1 MNRLENIDHLFDFL
15 SNCVSS
21 NRKLIFRGLRDKS
34 YALLP
39 SIGRV
44 KTPEG
49 DAFSCVMEDQLL
61 QLFKQK
67 AYSLVS
73 EYKDNKLALLSVAH
87 HHGLPTRLMNWTK
100 NPLVAIYFACSN
112 DLKSKPAE
120 EDSILYTF
128 EYDGNID
135 QALDFDPF
143 NIESVKLYNPQYW
156 NPRIAAQDGIF
167 TVHPDPLT
175 EFSVQGL
182 EKVAIA
188 CHLNRDIKHA
198 LNTLGVNHA
207 MLFPDL
213 DGISDHIKWL
223 RTQRSNFQA

>member
-1 MNRLENIDHLFDFL
+1 MHRLENIDHLFDFL

-21 NRKLIFRGLRDKS
+21 NRKLIFRGVRKKS

-44 KTPEG
+44 TTTEG
-49 DAFSCVMEDQLL
+49 LPFSSEEENQLL

-67 AYSLVS
+67 AYSLVN

-100 NPLVAIYFACSN
+100 NPLVAIYFASAD
-112 DLKSKPAE
+112 DLKSKATE

-135 QALDFDPF
+135 LALDFEPF

-156 NPRIAAQDGIF
+156 NPRIAAQDGLF
-167 TVHPDPLT
+167 TVHPNPLT
-175 EFSVQGL
+175 PFAAEGL
-182 EKVAIA
+182 EQVAIS
-188 CHLNRDIKHA
+188 HQLNNDIKQA

-213 DGISDHIKWL
+213 DGISDHVKWL
-223 RTQRSNFQA
+223 RTHTI

>member
-1 MNRLENIDHLFDFL
+1 MNRLENMDHLFDFL

-21 NRKLIFRGLRDKS
+21 NRKFIFRGLRTKS
-34 YALLP
+34 YALQP

-44 KTPEG
+44 KTLDGLPFNS
-49 DAFSCVMEDQLL
+49 ALEDQLL

-73 EYKDNKLALLSVAH
+73 EYKDNMLALLSVAH

-100 NPLVAIYFACSN
+100 NPLVAIYFACCD
-112 DLKSKPAE
+112 DLNTQSLD

-128 EYDGNID
+128 EYENNIE
-135 QALDFDPF
+135 LVHDFDPF
-143 NIESVKLYNPQYW
+143 KIESVKLYNPQYW
-156 NPRIAAQDGIF
+156 NPRIAAQDSLF
-167 TVHPDPLT
+167 TVHPNPLT
-175 EFSVQGL
+175 PFESEGL
-182 EKVAIA
+182 EKVAIS
-188 CHLNRDIKHA
+188 HRLNGDIKQA

-223 RTQRSNFQA
+223 RTQTF

>member
-1 MNRLENIDHLFDFL
+1 MHRLENIDHLFDFL

-21 NRKLIFRGLRDKS
+21 NRKLIFRGLRKKS

-44 KTPEG
+44 TTTEG
-49 DAFSCVMEDQLL
+49 LAFSSEEENQLL

-100 NPLVAIYFACSN
+100 NPLVAIYFACAD
-112 DLKSKPAE
+112 DLKSKTPQ

-135 QALDFDPF
+135 LALDFEPF

-156 NPRIAAQDGIF
+156 NPRIAAQDGLF
-167 TVHPDPLT
+167 TVHPDPLMPFAA
-175 EFSVQGL
+175 EGL
-182 EKVAIA
+182 EQVAISYQ
-188 CHLNRDIKHA
+188 LNNDIKQA

-223 RTQRSNFQA
+223 RTHRI